1 MNYFF
6 ASFFCLFAVLLKAQP
21 RLMLPVGHTQNITA
35 VTVSPSGK
43 FILSAGEDNTIILW
57 ERISGRPVRQ
67 YFLKKELPL
76 DLHLIN
82 DDSFICVFKDKK
94 IALVNLATGD
104 IRYETESGIL
114 ATSILRIGKQFV
126 LYSYVPGD
134 GMEVRN
140 IADGKLVQRLP
151 AREFA
156 VYDSTTGTMA
166 TTNTAGQLLIYRV
179 SDWSVV
185 RTADDLSGSISA
197 LASAGNGHWIVGTDS
212 HKVFLVTFDKKP
224 TLLYSQEQSIKKII
238 VQKNRICSFAGKTC
252 YMYDRTGDSL
262 IFGQAFRTNIED
274 LFMPAGMQDS
284 VLFILENGNVG
295 ILDMR
300 AKKTTSYA
308 AHKGWSGKLLS
319 DGYGG
324 VLSYCDDYN
333 IRRWN
338 ALPFSLQRTYSGH
351 LSGADYAAYD
361 KQQQLLLTKH
371 AGQSLKIR
379 DLHTLTDI
387 PSGLDSILT
396 ESISPLHQDSLCL
409 VTTRRGTV
417 LQYNYRQQSVIDSF
431 YFTPDS
437 LPQNML
443 SQTSVPDGAVYFAGD
458 HIVQHINYQQALLF
472 WQSGEN
478 EPLNSLWPALGL
490 RGVEAGPKGNHLLIK
505 ATSPL
510 LLAYETAGDSSSVN
524 LLAELE
530 EPVEH
535 ARFSRNEE
543 VIVYTSP
550 LLKGITFYDI
560 PGRKVRTRRATT
572 GAITALSPANK
583 SNIVVA
589 ATGDS
594 LIIADA
600 AAAVIKKTYAFRAGV
615 INNISWVDEQHLL
628 LAAQDGRITCFNIT
642 SGSTPF
648 SYIRFPD
655 NQQIVVTDEGYYFG
669 DRDKAKLLTFEQQLQ
684 LIGFEQLD
692 VRYNRPDKVL
702 ERMGQV
708 FGTTDTSLIHSYQRA
723 YQKRMQRLGIDT
735 SAFRNGYSIPE
746 ADFIQ
751 RNKINFEQRDS
762 VITLHIQA
770 KDPKFALTRFNL
782 WINEVP
788 VFGMKGL
795 AVKRR
800 PGQSFDTT
808 VNVQLSRGENYM
820 ETSVVNANGAES
832 FRVPLL
838 VKYTPAVTTTEK
850 VYFAGIGINKFKEK
864 GHELSWS
871 VKDIRDLCQALRQR
885 YGNDLIIVD
894 TLFDER
900 VTADNIRAIRNKLA
914 VAGTD
919 DKVLLAYSGHGLLN
933 RNYDYFL
940 STHDVDFRD
949 PANGGLPYEAL
960 ESLMDNIGSRKKLM
974 LIDACHSGELD
985 KQEITRLKMAGASL
999 GAQGITAKG
1008 TITESTDSIAHLGLR
1023 NSFELMQ
1030 SLFVNV
1036 SKGTGTTIISAAAGT
1051 QFAQEQ
1057 GSLQNGVFTYAI
1069 LRALRDNKKISIN
1082 ALKQSVYKDVV
1093 ELTNGLQQPTSR
1105 QETSITVWEL

>member
-1 MNYFF
+1 
-6 ASFFCLFAVLLKAQP
+6 
-21 RLMLPVGHTQNITA
+21 MLPVGHTQNITA
-35 VTVSPSGK
+35 VAVSPSGR
-43 FILSAGEDNTIILW
+43 FVLSAGEDNTIILW

-82 DDSFICVFKDKK
+82 DDTFLCVFKDKK
-94 IALVNLATGD
+94 IALVSLATGD
-104 IRYETESGIL
+104 IHYETDSGIL

-140 IADGKLVQRLP
+140 IADGKLVHRLP
-151 AREFA
+151 ARELA
-156 VYDSTTGTMA
+156 VYDSTTGTLA
-166 TTNTAGQLLIYRV
+166 TTNTSGQLLIYRI
-179 SDWSVV
+179 SDWSLL
-185 RTADDLSGSISA
+185 RTADDFSSNISA

-212 HKVFLVTFDKKP
+212 HKVFLVTSDKKP
-224 TLLYSQEQSIKKII
+224 ALLYSQEQTIKKII
-238 VQKNRICSFAGKTC
+238 VQKNRICTFAGKTC

-274 LFMPAGMQDS
+274 LFMPAGIQDS

-295 ILDMR
+295 MLDMR

-324 VLSYCDDYN
+324 VLSYCDDDF
-333 IRRWN
+333 IRRWST
-338 ALPFSLQRTYSGH
+338 LPFSLQRTYSGH
-351 LSGADYAAYD
+351 LSGADYAEYD
-361 KQQQLLLTKH
+361 RQQQLLLTKY

-379 DLHTLTDI
+379 DLRTLTDV
-387 PSGLDSILT
+387 PSRLDSIRT
-396 ESISPLHQDSLCL
+396 ESVSLLHQDSLCL
-409 VTTRRGTV
+409 VTTSKGKV
-417 LQYNYRQQSVIDSF
+417 LQYNYRQQSVTDSF
-431 YFTPDS
+431 YLSPDS

-443 SQTSVPDGAVYFAGD
+443 SQTSVPDGAVYFAGNRML
-458 HIVQHINYQQALLF
+458 QHINYQQALLF
-472 WQSGEN
+472 WEAGEKKPVN
-478 EPLNSLWPALGL
+478 ALWPVFGL
-490 RGVEAGPKGNHLLIK
+490 QGVEAGNKGNHLLIK
-505 ATSPL
+505 ATTPL
-510 LLAYETAGDSSSVN
+510 LFVYETAGDSSSLN

-530 EPVEH
+530 EPVIH

-543 VIVYTSP
+543 ALIYTSP
-550 LLKGITFYDI
+550 VAKGLTFYDI
-560 PGRKVRTRRATT
+560 PGKKVRSRRTMS
-572 GAITALSPANK
+572 GDITALSPANK
-583 SNIVVA
+583 FNIIVA

-600 AAAVIKKTYAFRAGV
+600 GAGAVKKSYPFRAGV
-615 INNISWVDEQHLL
+615 INAISWIDDQHLL
-628 LAAQDGRITCFNIT
+628 LAAQDGRITCFNINN
-642 SGSTPF
+642 GSAPF

-655 NQQIVVTDEGYYFG
+655 NEQVVVTDEGYYLG
-669 DRDKAKLLTFEQQLQ
+669 DRDKVKLLTFEQELQ

-702 ERMGQV
+702 ERMGQI

-735 SAFRNGYSIPE
+735 SAFRHGYSIPE
-746 ADFIQ
+746 ADFTQ
-751 RNKINFEQRDS
+751 RSNLSFDQRDS
-762 VITLHIQA
+762 VITLRIHA

-795 AVKRR
+795 TVKRK
-800 PGQSFDTT
+800 PGQSLDTT
-808 VNVQLSRGENYM
+808 VNVRLSSGENYI
-820 ETSVVNANGAES
+820 ETSVVNVNGAES

-838 VKYTPAVTTTEK
+838 LRYTPAVPTTEK

-864 GHELSWS
+864 GHELNWS

-900 VTADNIRAIRNKLA
+900 VTADNIRALRSRLA
-914 VAGTD
+914 AAGTD

-960 ESLMDNIGSRKKLM
+960 ENLMDNIASRKKLM

-985 KQEITRLKMAGASL
+985 KQEITRLKTAGASL
-999 GAQGITAKG
+999 SAQGVTAKG
-1008 TITESTDSIAHLGLR
+1008 IITESTDSTAHLGLR

-1036 SKGTGTTIISAAAGT
+1036 SKGTGATIISAAAGT

-1069 LRALRDNKKISIN
+1069 LRALRDNNKISIN

-1105 QETSITVWEL
+1105 QETSVVNWEL